1 MTTTRPRLYLHLGTH
16 KTGTTALQSFSVA
29 NREALWQQGCCY
41 PAFAPV
47 APGPRD
53 GHHALAHAFSAQPKE
68 VTPEQATV
76 IIEHW
81 YRQAC
86 EHRVTLVVS
95 AEAIYRHVLGS
106 GSFWKRRR
114 YYLEALRAALAFFE
128 VIPVVVF
135 RRPDDYLRSLYQEA
149 VTNLSKPR
157 QMPVFADYV
166 AKPPPGVHYSANA
179 ELVESVFGS
188 LRVLLYEDLTASPG
202 SLGEAFYAALGYSL
216 SGHTPTSN
224 IRVSLSPEETL
235 IKNAYNDQLSSRAES
250 DAFIR
255 RLRSPGKQAIL
266 RTAYPASP
274 YSLWPDTHT
283 RQAFL
288 DSRADDLNRLRQ
300 RYFPERDTL
309 FETSVARLP
318 TDPVPAPS
326 LELLDQFKDCLAGAM
341 SLEWPG
347 LKQ

>member
-1 MTTTRPRLYLHLGTH
+1 M
-16 KTGTTALQSFSVA
+16 
-29 NREALWQQGCCY
+29 
-41 PAFAPV
+41 
-47 APGPRD
+47 
-53 GHHALAHAFSAQPKE
+53 AHAFSAQPKE
-68 VTPEQATV
+68 VTPEQATA
-76 IIEHW
+76 IIGHW

-106 GSFWKRRR
+106 GSFWERRR
-114 YYLEALRAALAFFE
+114 YYLEALRTALADFE

-149 VTNLSKPR
+149 VANLSKPR
-157 QMPVFADYV
+157 QMPAFADYV

-224 IRVSLSPEETL
+224 VRVSLSPEETL
-235 IKNAYNDQLSSRAES
+235 LKNAFNGQLASRAES

-255 RLRSPGKQAIL
+255 GLRTPRMQDIL
-266 RTAYPASP
+266 RTAYPTPP
-274 YSLWPDTHT
+274 YSLWPDTPT

-288 DSRADDLNRLRQ
+288 DSRADDLAQLRQ

-309 FETSVARLP
+309 FEASIARLS
-318 TDPVPAPS
+318 THPVPMPS
-326 LELLDQFKDCLAGAM
+326 PELLDRVKSCVPAHHE
-341 SLEWPG
+341 S
-347 LKQ
+347 